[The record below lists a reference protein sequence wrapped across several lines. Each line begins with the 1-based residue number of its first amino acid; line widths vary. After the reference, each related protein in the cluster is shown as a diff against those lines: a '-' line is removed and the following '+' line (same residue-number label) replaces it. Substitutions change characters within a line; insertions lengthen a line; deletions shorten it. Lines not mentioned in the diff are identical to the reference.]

1 MIMKGIIF
9 DINWERGMVAVLTES
24 EDYSVFELLSE
35 EHLDI
40 GDEVSW
46 NENHPLGDCKIKNY
60 TKNEIIEIYFQ
71 DHWVNNQNL
80 KSRLLYQ

>member
-1 MIMKGIIF
+1 MKGTISN
-9 DINWERGMVAVLTES
+9 INWNRGMIAVLTES

-35 EHLDI
+35 ENIDI

-46 NENHPLGDCKIKNY
+46 HENHPLGDCKITNH

-71 DHWVNNQNL
+71 DHWVTNQNL
-80 KSRLLYQ
+80 RRRLLY